1 MITDLILWLIGSI
14 LMLVS
19 GIFAGI
25 TWILPAQFFD
35 ALTWIFDKLHNVD
48 LFVPTQT
55 VVQALAVMI
64 SFTGFWYFIK
74 IILWTYH
81 LIRHGGNVKP
91 EKIHH

>member
-1 MITDLILWLIGSI
+1 MITGILLWIIGSI
-14 LMLVS
+14 LQLIS
-19 GIFAGI
+19 SIFAVI
-25 TWILPAQFFD
+25 TWALPSQFFD
-35 ALTWIFDKLHNVD
+35 ALTWIFTKLHSWD

-55 VVQALAVMI
+55 VVQALTVMI
-64 SFTGFWYFIK
+64 TFTGFWYFTK